1 MKFFATLLAGT
12 AFAFSAFTASADVR
26 FGIMN
31 EAYPPFFAKDA
42 SGKWQGW
49 EIDLMDAV
57 CAEMKEKCSIVEL
70 SWDGLIPALQTKKF
84 DVIWSSMSNTE
95 ERQKIIDFTDKY
107 YNTPSKLIGAKGEKP
122 GATAEDV
129 KGKTIGIQVATIQ
142 SEYYKKYFAGVADEK
157 TYQTLDEAFQD
168 LAAGRIDYVFGDS
181 IVLDAFVKSDA
192 GKDCCADMGDVAD
205 DKEILGLGVSGGLRK
220 EDTELKAKLN
230 AAIAAVRASGKYDE
244 ITRKYF
250 SFNIYGQ

>member
-107 YNTPSKLIGAKGEKP
+107 YNTPSKL
-122 GATAEDV
+122 
-129 KGKTIGIQVATIQ
+129 
-142 SEYYKKYFAGVADEK
+142 
-157 TYQTLDEAFQD
+157 
-168 LAAGRIDYVFGDS
+168 
-181 IVLDAFVKSDA
+181 
-192 GKDCCADMGDVAD
+192 
-205 DKEILGLGVSGGLRK
+205 
-220 EDTELKAKLN
+220 
-230 AAIAAVRASGKYDE
+230 
-244 ITRKYF
+244 
-250 SFNIYGQ
+250 